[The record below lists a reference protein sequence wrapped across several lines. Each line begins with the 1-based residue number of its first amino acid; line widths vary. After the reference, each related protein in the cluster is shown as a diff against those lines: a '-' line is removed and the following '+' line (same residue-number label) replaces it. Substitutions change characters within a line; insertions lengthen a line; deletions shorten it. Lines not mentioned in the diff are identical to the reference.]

1 MKSFLRTL
9 ALPFLLLISFL
20 HAEES
25 LKDLRTKFAD
35 QPTAIGASHNEEVAK
50 LETQLLDA
58 LGKLRESARASGDL
72 DSVKALDAEIERW
85 KEDRELPWVE
95 SEHPEIA
102 KLHAVFGKAAANL
115 KIKEYRA
122 VLAWS
127 ENYRKHLNQLEKR
140 LVAENKIQEAEEA
153 RAEQKMLSD
162 NFLVSKAREA
172 VAKAD
177 AEKPATQT
185 APAPGERRWI
195 NLIENKDWKAK
206 GNRYFMDRI
215 NNWKNPVKVEKN
227 EYQPT
232 EIIYTHATGRLE
244 FNFTFWVS
252 EFRGSVCLEDRSNKG
267 NVIFKVE
274 TDEGEVFKSKV
285 IKPGSRKEDF
295 SLKFRPTRKLV
306 LIADEN
312 GVGHEDWSFWLRPEY
327 R

>member
-1 MKSFLRTL
+1 MNKTLRTL
-9 ALPFLLLISFL
+9 LLPFLLLSSFL

-35 QPTAIGASHNEEVAK
+35 QPTAIGASHDEEVAK
-50 LETQLLDA
+50 LETQLLAA
-58 LGKLRESARASGDL
+58 LGKLRESARVSGDL

-85 KEDRELPWVE
+85 KGDRELPWIE
-95 SEHPEIA
+95 SEHPEIS
-102 KLHAVFGKAAANL
+102 KLHALFGKAATAL

-127 ENYRKHLNQLEKR
+127 ENYQKHLNQLEKR
-140 LVAENKIQEAEEA
+140 LVAGNKIQEAEEA

-162 NFLVSKAREA
+162 DILVSKAREA

-177 AEKPATQT
+177 AAKPAPQK
-185 APAPGERRWI
+185 APAPGERPWN
-195 NLIENKDWKAK
+195 NLIENKDRKAK
-206 GNRYFMDRI
+206 GNDYFRGGID
-215 NNWKNPVKVEKN
+215 NWKNPVKVEN
-227 EYQPT
+227 VEYQPT

-244 FNFTFWVS
+244 FNFEFRVS

-267 NVIFKVE
+267 NVVFKVE
-274 TDEGEVFKSKV
+274 TAEGEVFKSKE

-295 SLKFRPTRKLV
+295 SLKFKPTRKLV
-306 LIADEN
+306 LVVDGN
-312 GVGHEDWSFWLRPEY
+312 GVNHEDWSFWLRPEY